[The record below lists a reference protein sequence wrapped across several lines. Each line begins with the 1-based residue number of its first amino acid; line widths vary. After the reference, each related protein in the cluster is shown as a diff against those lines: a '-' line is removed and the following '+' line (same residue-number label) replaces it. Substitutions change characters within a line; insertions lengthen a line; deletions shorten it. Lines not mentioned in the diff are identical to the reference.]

1 VEEPGD
7 QATAATPVRRRS
19 PWWLPGIFG
28 PVPELEP
35 RVAATLGLVA
45 VGMMFENYDIG
56 LLNAA
61 LKQIAES
68 LAIAPGDS
76 GWFLAAI
83 RLGGLGTF
91 ALVPVADRVG
101 RRRVFLAALAGMSLG
116 SLASGLAPTAWTFL
130 LCQVFTRVFMLTASA
145 LAVVFLVEELPA
157 AHRGWGLGVLTVMG
171 GLGYGL
177 GAGLYAA
184 VDRLPYGWRT
194 LYAVGVLPLALLPL
208 FRRGLL
214 ETRRFEG
221 EREAR
226 GPAARGAVPLAW
238 IASISGLVRD
248 QRRRAVGIGLAGGLS
263 AMGGLAFYQ
272 YASFFA
278 QAVHGWAP
286 GHYSLLVIG
295 GGLLGIAGSVL
306 GGRAADRIGRRKVGV
321 GALLLVPGATAL
333 YYQGPA
339 WALPL
344 GFAAFVFSS
353 SAGEVVVRALSGELF
368 PTDRRGASTG
378 WLILVQTLGFAL
390 GLALVGLG
398 TREAADL
405 AAAVPL
411 VSLASAA
418 GGLCL
423 LLLPET
429 GRRELEAISGPRGI
443 A

>member
-1 VEEPGD
+1 V
-7 QATAATPVRRRS
+7 T
-19 PWWLPGIFG
+19 
-28 PVPELEP
+28 
-35 RVAATLGLVA
+35 ATLGLVA

-91 ALVPVADRVG
+91 VLVPVADRVG
-101 RRRVFLAALAGMSLG
+101 RRRVFLASLVGMSVG
-116 SLASGLAPTAWTFL
+116 TLASGLAPTAWAFV
-130 LCQVFTRVFMLTASA
+130 LCQIFTRVFMLTASA

-157 AHRGWGLGVLTVMG
+157 EHRGWGIGVLTVMG
-171 GLGYGL
+171 GIGYGL

-184 VDRLPYGWRT
+184 VDLLPFGWRS
-194 LYAVGVLPLALLPL
+194 LYAAGVLPLLLLPV

-221 EREAR
+221 ERL
-226 GPAARGAVPLAW
+226 ARGADAGSGNPLAW
-238 IASISGLVRD
+238 IASVRALVRD
-248 QRRRAVGIGLAGGLS
+248 HRRRAVGVGLAGGLS

-272 YASFFA
+272 YASYFA
-278 QAVHGWAP
+278 QSVHGYAP
-286 GHYSLLVIG
+286 GNYSALVIG
-295 GGLLGIAGSVL
+295 GGFLGMAGSVL
-306 GGRAADRIGRRKVGV
+306 GGRASDRIGRRAGGV
-321 GALLLVPGATAL
+321 GALLLVPAATAL
-333 YYQGPA
+333 YYRGPA

-353 SAGEVVVRALSGELF
+353 TAGDVVVRALAGELF

-405 AAAVPL
+405 GLAVPL

-429 GRRELEAISGPRGI
+429 GRRELEAISGR
-443 A
+443 

>member
-1 VEEPGD
+1 MEPPS
-7 QATAATPVRRRS
+7 AEPSAAARPRR

-35 RVAATLGLVA
+35 RVTATLGLVA

-91 ALVPVADRVG
+91 VLVPVADRVG
-101 RRRVFLAALAGMSLG
+101 RRRVFLVSLVGMSVG
-116 SLASGLAPTAWTFL
+116 SLASGLAPTAWTFV
-130 LCQVFTRVFMLTASA
+130 LCQIFTRVFMLTASA

-157 AHRGWGLGVLTVMG
+157 EHRGWGLGVLTVMG
-171 GLGYGL
+171 GVGYGV

-184 VDRLPYGWRT
+184 VELLPFGWRT
-194 LYAVGVLPLALLPL
+194 LYAAGVVPLVLLPV

-221 EREAR
+221 ERDAR
-226 GPAARGAVPLAW
+226 GPAAGGAGPFAW
-238 IASISGLVRD
+238 IASVSGLVRD
-248 QRRRAVGIGLAGGLS
+248 HRRHAVGVGLAGGLS

-278 QAVHGWAP
+278 QTVHGWAP
-286 GHYSLLVIG
+286 GHYSLLVLG
-295 GGLLGIAGSVL
+295 GGLLGVAGSVV
-306 GGRAADRIGRRKVGV
+306 GGRAADRIGRRKVGLV
-321 GALLLVPGATAL
+321 ALLLAPAAAAL
-333 YYQGPA
+333 YYQGPG
-339 WALPL
+339 WTLPL
-344 GFAAFVFSS
+344 GFAGFVFFG
-353 SAGEVVVRALSGELF
+353 SAGDVVVRAFSGELF
-368 PTDRRGASTG
+368 PTDRRGAATG
-378 WLILVQTLGFAL
+378 WLILVQTVGFAL

-405 AAAVPL
+405 AAAVPA
-411 VSLASAA
+411 VSLALAAA
-418 GGLCL
+418 GLSL

-429 GRRELEAISGPRGI
+429 GRRELEAISGP
-443 A
+443 

>member
-1 VEEPGD
+1 MEHPSAEL
-7 QATAATPVRRRS
+7 AAALRPRRR
-19 PWWLPGIFG
+19 PWWLPAIFG

-35 RVAATLGLVA
+35 RVTATLGLVA
-45 VGMMFENYDIG
+45 VGMMFENYDLG

-68 LAIAPGDS
+68 LEIAPGDS

-91 ALVPVADRVG
+91 VLVPVADRVG
-101 RRRVFLAALAGMSLG
+101 RRRVFLASLVGMSAG
-116 SLASGLAPTAWTFL
+116 TLATGLAPTAWAFV
-130 LCQVFTRVFMLTASA
+130 LCQIFTRAFMLTASA

-157 AHRGWGLGVLTVMG
+157 EHRGWGLGTLTVMG
-171 GLGYGL
+171 GVGYGL
-177 GAGLYAA
+177 GAALYAA
-184 VDRLPYGWRT
+184 VDVLPFGWRT
-194 LYAVGVLPLALLPL
+194 LYAAGVLPLALLPL
-208 FRRGLL
+208 FRRELL
-214 ETRRFEG
+214 ETRRFED

-226 GPAARGAVPLAW
+226 GPAASSGTSLAW
-238 IASISGLVRD
+238 LASVSGLVRD
-248 QRRRAVGIGLAGGLS
+248 HRRHAVGVGLAGCLT
-263 AMGGLAFYQ
+263 AMGGLAFFQ

-278 QAVHGWAP
+278 QTVHGWAP

-295 GGLLGIAGSVL
+295 GGFLGMAGSVL
-306 GGRAADRIGRRKVGV
+306 GGRAADRIGRRKVGL
-321 GALLLVPGATAL
+321 GALLCVPLAAAL
-333 YYQGPA
+333 YYRGPGL
-339 WALPL
+339 ALPL
-344 GFAAFVFSS
+344 GFAAFVFFG
-353 SAGEVVVRALSGELF
+353 SAGDVVVRALAGELF

-405 AAAVPL
+405 AVAVPL

-429 GRRELEAISGPRGI
+429 GHRELEAISGPRGI